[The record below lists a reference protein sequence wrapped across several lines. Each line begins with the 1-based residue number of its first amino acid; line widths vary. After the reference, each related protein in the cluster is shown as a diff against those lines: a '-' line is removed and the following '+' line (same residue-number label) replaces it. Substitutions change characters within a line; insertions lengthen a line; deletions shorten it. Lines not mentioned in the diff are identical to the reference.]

1 MDRGKS
7 STSDGIDGPGRGDGR
22 LGHRGAGRRGVDS
35 TERVV
40 HDLELHTLEL
50 DQQNEELR
58 QVTDSLEASVAQYFE
73 LYDLAPI
80 GYFTLD
86 TEGTIRRV
94 NVTGAALLG
103 LERTDLLHHSLRMFV
118 APEDRGTFTSLV
130 AQVFGPAGK
139 GYCEVVLHPA
149 AHASDGQSSV
159 VVPEPIQAQL
169 TATRTEGED
178 ECRIVVVD
186 VTAQTKAVRALRDS
200 EQLFR
205 TLVESMEDSVISVDR
220 HERIL
225 SARWKRLDRLG
236 IRTSSFIGKT
246 VTEVYGPEVGA
257 AHAAAHA
264 RVLDGE
270 PAVHEWTHQVEGAQL
285 RMQTVS
291 SPLRDAN
298 NQITGFLDVS
308 RDVSELKRLHEDVLM
323 SARMSALG
331 VLAAGIAHEVNN
343 PLSVVVSNLDAAESQ
358 LRRAAEAAAA
368 AGPVPGFLADTLE
381 LLADCVKSAEHV
393 RQIVSDLRLFSRPD
407 EKSETQVD
415 LRKVVATAIALAKN
429 EIRHRAELVTEYGDV
444 PLVLG
449 NEARLGQVILNLL
462 INSTQALPEG
472 QVDKHTITVR
482 TLTHDSGCA
491 LIEVLNTG
499 PSIPQEV
506 LAHIFEPFFTAK
518 PIGFGTGL
526 GLAICKQIV
535 TSAGGQITVDSDLG
549 QGRRFRLLFPGAP
562 KRTEEIV
569 VHTPAPTPAPARRA
583 RILLIDD
590 DPDVLRVTARVLS
603 QRHEVL
609 AVSRAQDALDKIS
622 AGEAF
627 DLIISDLMMPVVT
640 GMELHRVLS
649 QLAPEHARRMI
660 FLTGGAFTPS
670 AREFLNRVDNLRV
683 DKPYDRRNLLAL
695 VDRLVK

>member
-1 MDRGKS
+1 MDRGKD
-7 STSDGIDGPGRGDGR
+7 STTDGIDKSGRGDGR
-22 LGHRGAGRRGVDS
+22 PRGPSGGKRRAADE

-58 QVTDSLEASVAQYFE
+58 RTTDNLEAAVAQYFE
-73 LYDLAPI
+73 LYDHAPV

-94 NVTGAALLG
+94 NVPGAALLG
-103 LERTDLLHHSLRMFV
+103 LERADLMHHSLRMFV
-118 APEDRGTFTSLV
+118 APEDREAFTDLI
-130 AQVFGPAGK
+130 AQVFGPLGK
-139 GYCEVVLHPA
+139 GYCEVALHPA
-149 AHASDGQSSV
+149 AHASGGQSFV
-159 VVPEPIQAQL
+159 VAPEPIQVQL
-169 TATRTEGED
+169 TATRSDGED

-186 VTAQTKAVRALRDS
+186 VTAQTKALRALRDS

-205 TLVESMEDSVISVDR
+205 TLVEAMEDSVITVDR

-225 SARWKRLDRLG
+225 SARWRRLDRLG
-236 IRTSSFIGKT
+236 IPASSFIGKT
-246 VTEVYGPEVGA
+246 VTEVYGPDVGA
-257 AHAAAHA
+257 GHAAAHA

-270 PAVHEWTHQVEGAQL
+270 PAVHEWSHQVEGTQV

-291 SPLRDAN
+291 SPLRDGHG
-298 NQITGFLDVS
+298 QITGFLDVS
-308 RDVSELKRLHEDVLM
+308 RDVTELKRMHEEVLM
-323 SARMSALG
+323 SARMSSLG
-331 VLAAGIAHEVNN
+331 VLAAGIAHEINN
-343 PLSVVVSNLDAAESQ
+343 PLSVVVANLDAARSQ
-358 LRRAAEAAAA
+358 LRQAADQATPAPPYL
-368 AGPVPGFLADTLE
+368 GDTLE
-381 LLADCVKSAEHV
+381 LLADCAKSAEHV
-393 RQIVSDLRLFSRPD
+393 RLIVDDLRLFSRPD
-407 EKSETQVD
+407 EKSQTEVD

-429 EIRHRAELVTEYGDV
+429 EIRHRAALITEYGDI
-444 PLVLG
+444 PLIHG
-449 NEARLGQVILNLL
+449 NEARLGQVVLNLL
-462 INSTQALPEG
+462 INATQALPEG
-472 QVDKHTITVR
+472 QVDKHAITVR
-482 TLTHDSGCA
+482 TLTHESGCA
-491 LIEVLNTG
+491 LVEVLNTG

-506 LAHIFEPFFTAK
+506 LARIFEPFFTTK

-526 GLAICKQIV
+526 GLAICKQVV
-535 TSAGGQITVDSDLG
+535 TAAGGQITVDSDLG
-549 QGRRFRLLFPGAP
+549 QGTRFRLLFPGAP
-562 KRTEEIV
+562 AKRPELTIV
-569 VHTPAPTPAPARRA
+569 PTVTPAPGRRA

-603 QRHEVL
+603 QRHEVV
-609 AVSRAQDALDKIS
+609 AVLRAQDAIDKVS
-622 AGEAF
+622 SGEPF

-640 GMELHRVLS
+640 GMELHRTLL